1 MDGFEH
7 LLNFR
12 DFCGY
17 RRNQGLPLPGNVFA
31 RSNNPDFLSPE
42 ELAKLKRRGF
52 TCAVDLRRDAEVA
65 ARPDFLATQPGFTYH
80 HIIMNDELY
89 TNFNAALTPEEGAAA
104 YFSKLTVS
112 ADRIRSIF
120 QIFAQSDAGV
130 LFHCEL
136 GKDRTGTIAALLLLL
151 LDVKTEDIVEDYRLS
166 YDRMYFG
173 DNEGLLHDPTL
184 VPKAETMEIL
194 LSLFAKEYQSPDAY
208 FLGIGLKEAELERI
222 RAKVG
227 QG

>member
-1 MDGFEH
+1 MEGFEH

-12 DFCGY
+12 DFRHY
-17 RRNQGLPLPGNVFA
+17 RRNQGPPLPGNVFA
-31 RSNNPDFLSPE
+31 RSNNPDFLSTE
-42 ELAKLKRRGF
+42 ELAELKRRGL
-52 TCAVDLRRDAEVA
+52 TCVVDLRRDAEVA
-65 ARPDFLATQPGFTYH
+65 ARPDFLAAQPEFTYH

-89 TNFNAALTPEEGAAA
+89 TNFNAGLTPEEGAAA

-112 ADRIRSIF
+112 ADRIRLIF
-120 QIFAQSDAGV
+120 QVFAQSDAGV
-130 LFHCEL
+130 LFHCQS

-151 LDVKTEDIVEDYRLS
+151 LDVKSEDIVEDYRLS

-184 VPKAETMEIL
+184 VPKVETMEIFLSHFDKKYRNSEAYL
-194 LSLFAKEYQSPDAY
+194 LE
-208 FLGIGLKEAELERI
+208 IGLSEAELGRI